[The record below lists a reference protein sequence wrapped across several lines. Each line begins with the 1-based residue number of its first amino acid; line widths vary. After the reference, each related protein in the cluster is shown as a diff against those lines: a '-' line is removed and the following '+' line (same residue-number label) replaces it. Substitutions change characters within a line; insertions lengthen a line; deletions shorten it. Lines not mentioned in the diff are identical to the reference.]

1 MTFMMFRVIRIVV
14 LCAAVLLFVIGVSIS
29 SSVLKQIAFLI
40 VIAWSII
47 SVVLRSRYEKK

>member
-47 SVVLRSRYEKK
+47 SVVLQSRYEKK